1 MIQSSLYRALNK
13 GFDYQILACKD
24 FKESELAKEVI
35 SYFKPNTKA
44 ILFPEFRAKK
54 NDDLRSFFEEFLQ
67 LLGGL
72 REFYQALENKQE
84 AIIIAPISALLHPLP
99 KKELLE
105 SFKITLLEK
114 YNLKDLKDK
123 LFYYGYEILDLVE
136 VEGEAS
142 FRGDIVDIYAP
153 NSKAYRLSFFDTE
166 CESIKEFDPTTQ
178 MSLKEDLL
186 EIEIPPTLFSL
197 DEPSYKDLKTKVEQ
211 SPLNSFSK
219 DLTSFGL
226 WFLGEKANDLL
237 HAYKSV
243 ISPKALEEIQELAS
257 LNELDCERFKSLK
270 VLENA
275 QGYEDL
281 EIHAHALEG
290 FIALHSNH
298 KITLLAPN
306 KTILDN
312 VLGTIKKSNM
322 DNVLGTI
329 EKSNMEC
336 VIAPF
341 VLNFKTP
348 DGIFISLNSFERKK
362 KRQKSKLAL
371 NELNPG
377 EWVVHDDYGVG
388 VFSQLVQHSV
398 LGSKRDFLEI
408 AYLGEDKLLLP
419 VENLHLIA
427 RYVAQS
433 DSVPV
438 KDRLGKGSFLKLK
451 AKVRTKL
458 LEIAG
463 KIIEL
468 AAERN
473 LILGK
478 KMDTHLAEL
487 EVFKSHAG
495 FEYTS
500 DQEKAIAEISKD
512 LSSKRVM
519 DRLLSGDVGF
529 GKTEVAMHAI
539 FCAFLNGF
547 QSVLVVPTTLL
558 AHQHFETLR
567 ARFENFGVKVA
578 RLDRYASEKNK
589 LLKAVELGLIDVLVG
604 THAILG
610 AKFKNLGLV
619 VVDEE
624 HKFGVKQKEAL
635 KELSKSVHFLSM
647 SATPIPRTLNM
658 ALSQIKSISSL
669 KTPPTDRKPSRT
681 FLKEKN
687 DELLKEIIY
696 RELRRNGQ
704 IFYIHNHIASISKV
718 KTKLENLIPKLKIAI
733 LHSQINANKSEEIM
747 LEFAKGNYQV
757 LLCTSIVE
765 SGIHLPNANT
775 IIIDNAQ
782 NFGLADLHQLRGRV
796 GRGKKEGFCYFLI
809 EDQKSLNEQALKRL
823 LALEKNSYLGSGE
836 SIAYHDLEIRG
847 GGNLLGQDQ
856 SGHIKNIGYALYTRM
871 LEDAIYELSGGKK
884 RLEKSVEIQ
893 LGVSAFLNPELIASD
908 SLRLDLYRRL
918 SLCENVDEVGQIHE
932 EIEDRF
938 GKIDD
943 LSAQFL
949 QIITL
954 KILANQL
961 GILKLSNFNQNI
973 TLTYSDEK
981 KESLKAPSKDDNDI
995 LETLLKHLRA
1005 QISLKQR

>member
-24 FKESELAKEVI
+24 FKESKLAKEVI

-84 AIIIAPISALLHPLP
+84 TIIIAPINTLLHPLP

-197 DEPSYKDLKTKVEQ
+197 DESSYKDLKTKVEQ

-257 LNELDCERFKSLK
+257 LNELDYERFKSLK

-312 VLGTIKKSNM
+312 AISAL
-322 DNVLGTI
+322 
-329 EKSNMEC
+329 EKSNIEC

-362 KRQKSKLAL
+362 KHRKSKLAL

-433 DSVPV
+433 DSVPA

-451 AKVRTKL
+451 AKVKTKL

-478 KMDTHLAEL
+478 KMDVHLAEL

-512 LSSKRVM
+512 LSSRRVM

-547 QSVLVVPTTLL
+547 QSALVVPTTLL

-589 LLKAVELGLIDVLVG
+589 LLKAVELGLVDALIG

-658 ALSQIKSISSL
+658 ALSQIKGISSL

-836 SIAYHDLEIRG
+836 SVAYHDLEIRG

-918 SLCENVDEVGQIHE
+918 SLCENTDEVGQIHE

-961 GILKLSNFNQNI
+961 GIIKLSNFNQNI
-973 TLTYSDEK
+973 TITYSDEK

-1005 QISLKQR
+1005 QISLKRR

>member
-166 CESIKEFDPTTQ
+166 CESIKEFDPITQ

-197 DEPSYKDLKTKVEQ
+197 NEQSYKDLRTKVEQ

-257 LNELDCERFKSLK
+257 LNELDGECFKFLK
-270 VLENA
+270 VLESP

-281 EIHAHALEG
+281 EIHAHALES
-290 FIALHSNH
+290 FIALHSNR

-312 VLGTIKKSNM
+312 AISAL
-322 DNVLGTI
+322 
-329 EKSNMEC
+329 EKSHIEC

-371 NELNPG
+371 NELNAG

-433 DSVPV
+433 DSVPT
-438 KDRLGKGSFLKLK
+438 KDRLGKGNFLKLK
-451 AKVRTKL
+451 AKVKTKL

-487 EVFKSHAG
+487 EIFKSHAG

-547 QSVLVVPTTLL
+547 QSALVVPTTLL

-658 ALSQIKSISSL
+658 ALSQIKGISSL
-669 KTPPTDRKPSRT
+669 KIPPTDRKPSRT

-687 DELLKEIIY
+687 DELLKEIIH

-718 KTKLENLIPKLKIAI
+718 KTKLEDLIPKLKIAI
-733 LHSQINANKSEEIM
+733 LHSQINAHESEETM

-893 LGVSAFLNPELIASD
+893 LSVSAFLNPELIGSD
-908 SLRLDLYRRL
+908 NLRLDLYRRL
-918 SLCENVDEVGQIHE
+918 SLCENTDEVGQIHE

-961 GILKLSNFNQNI
+961 GIIKLSNFNQNI
-973 TLTYSDEK
+973 TITYSDEK

-995 LETLLKHLRA
+995 LETLLKHLRT
-1005 QISLKQR
+1005 QIPLKRH

>member
-24 FKESELAKEVI
+24 FKESKLAKEVI

-84 AIIIAPISALLHPLP
+84 TIIIAPISALLHPLP

-142 FRGDIVDIYAP
+142 FRGDIVDIYIP

-166 CESIKEFDPTTQ
+166 CESIKELDPTTQ

-257 LNELDCERFKSLK
+257 LNELDDERFKLLK

-312 VLGTIKKSNM
+312 AISALERSN
-322 DNVLGTI
+322 I
-329 EKSNMEC
+329 EC

-433 DSVPV
+433 DSVPA

-478 KMDTHLAEL
+478 KMDVHLAEL

-547 QSVLVVPTTLL
+547 QSALVVPTTLL

-567 ARFENFGVKVA
+567 ARFENFGVRVA

-589 LLKAVELGLIDVLVG
+589 LLKVVELGQVDVLVG

-658 ALSQIKSISSL
+658 ALSQIKGISSL

-961 GILKLSNFNQNI
+961 GIIKLSNFNQNI
-973 TLTYSDEK
+973 TITYSDEK

-1005 QISLKQR
+1005 QISLKRR

>member
-153 NSKAYRLSFFDTE
+153 NSKAYRLSFFDAE

-197 DEPSYKDLKTKVEQ
+197 NEPSYKDLKTKVEQ

-226 WFLGEKANDLL
+226 WFLGEKAHDLL
-237 HAYKSV
+237 QAYKSV
-243 ISPKALEEIQELAS
+243 ISPRALEEIQELAS
-257 LNELDCERFKSLK
+257 LNELDNERFKFLK
-270 VLENA
+270 VLENP

-290 FIALHSNH
+290 FIALHSNR

-312 VLGTIKKSNM
+312 AISAL
-322 DNVLGTI
+322 
-329 EKSNMEC
+329 EKSHIEC

-451 AKVRTKL
+451 AKVKTKL
-458 LEIAG
+458 LEIAS

-547 QSVLVVPTTLL
+547 QSALVVPTTLL

-567 ARFENFGVKVA
+567 VRFENFGVKVA

-589 LLKAVELGLIDVLVG
+589 LLKAVGLGLIDVLVG
-604 THAILG
+604 THAVLG

-658 ALSQIKSISSL
+658 ALSQIKGISSL

-718 KTKLENLIPKLKIAI
+718 KTKLEELIPKLKIAI
-733 LHSQINANKSEEIM
+733 LHSQINANESEEIM

-918 SLCENVDEVGQIHE
+918 SLCENTDEVGQIHE

-961 GILKLSNFNQNI
+961 GIIKLSNFNQNI
-973 TLTYSDEK
+973 TITYSDEK

-1005 QISLKQR
+1005 QISLKRH

>member
-24 FKESELAKEVI
+24 FKESKLAKEVI
-35 SYFKPNTKA
+35 SYFKPNIKA
-44 ILFPEFRAKK
+44 VLFPEFRAKK

-84 AIIIAPISALLHPLP
+84 TIIIAPISALLHPLP

-142 FRGDIVDIYAP
+142 FRGDIVDIYIP

-166 CESIKEFDPTTQ
+166 CESIKELDPTTQ

-197 DEPSYKDLKTKVEQ
+197 DESSYKDLKTKVEQ

-226 WFLGEKANDLL
+226 WFLGEKAQDLL
-237 HAYKSV
+237 SVYKSV
-243 ISPKALEEIQELAS
+243 ISPRALEEIQELAS
-257 LNELDCERFKSLK
+257 LNELDGERFKFLK
-270 VLENA
+270 VLETP

-312 VLGTIKKSNM
+312 AISTLERSN
-322 DNVLGTI
+322 I
-329 EKSNMEC
+329 EC

-371 NELNPG
+371 NELNAG

-433 DSVPV
+433 DSVPA

-547 QSVLVVPTTLL
+547 QSALVVPTTLL

-658 ALSQIKSISSL
+658 ALSQIKGISSL
-669 KTPPTDRKPSRT
+669 KIPPTDRKPSRT

-733 LHSQINANKSEEIM
+733 LHSQINANESEEIM

-918 SLCENVDEVGQIHE
+918 SLCEDVDEVGQIHE

-961 GILKLSNFNQNI
+961 GIIKLSNFNQNI
-973 TLTYSDEK
+973 TITYSDEK

-1005 QISLKQR
+1005 QISLKRR

>member
-35 SYFKPNTKA
+35 SYFKPSIKA

-153 NSKAYRLSFFDTE
+153 NSKAYRLSFFDME

-186 EIEIPPTLFSL
+186 EVEIPPTLFSL
-197 DEPSYKDLKTKVEQ
+197 NEQSYKDLKTKVEQ

-237 HAYKSV
+237 QAYKSV

-257 LNELDCERFKSLK
+257 LNELDGERFKFLK
-270 VLENA
+270 VLENP
-275 QGYEDL
+275 QDYEDL
-281 EIHAHALEG
+281 EIHAHALES
-290 FIALHSNH
+290 FIALHSNR

-312 VLGTIKKSNM
+312 AISTL
-322 DNVLGTI
+322 
-329 EKSNMEC
+329 EKSHIEC

-371 NELNPG
+371 NELNAG

-408 AYLGEDKLLLP
+408 AYFGEDKLLLP

-451 AKVRTKL
+451 AKVKTKL
-458 LEIAG
+458 LEIAS

-487 EVFKSHAG
+487 EVFKTHAG

-547 QSVLVVPTTLL
+547 QSALVVPTTLL

-658 ALSQIKSISSL
+658 ALSQIKGISSL
-669 KTPPTDRKPSRT
+669 KIPPTDRKPSRT

-687 DELLKEIIY
+687 DELLKEIIH

-718 KTKLENLIPKLKIAI
+718 KTKLEDLIPKLKIAI
-733 LHSQINANKSEEIM
+733 LHSQINAHESEETM

-893 LGVSAFLNPELIASD
+893 LSVSAFLNPELIASD

-918 SLCENVDEVGQIHE
+918 SLCENIDEVGQIHE

-961 GILKLSNFNQNI
+961 GIIKLSNFNQNI
-973 TLTYSDEK
+973 TITYSDEK

-1005 QISLKQR
+1005 QIPLKRH

>member
-1 MIQSSLYRALNK
+1 MIQSSLYKALNK

-24 FKESELAKEVI
+24 FKESKLAKEVI
-35 SYFKPNTKA
+35 SYFKPNIKA

-84 AIIIAPISALLHPLP
+84 VIIIAPISSLLHPLP

-114 YNLKDLKDK
+114 YNLKELKDK

-142 FRGDIVDIYAP
+142 FRGDIVDIYIP
-153 NSKAYRLSFFDTE
+153 NSKAYRLSFFDAE
-166 CESIKEFDPTTQ
+166 CESIKELDPTTQ

-243 ISPKALEEIQELAS
+243 ISPRALEEIQELAS
-257 LNELDCERFKSLK
+257 LNELDDERFKFLK
-270 VLENA
+270 VLENP

-290 FIALHSNH
+290 FITLHSNH

-312 VLGTIKKSNM
+312 AISAIDAG
-322 DNVLGTI
+322 
-329 EKSNMEC
+329 NMEC

-348 DGIFISLNSFERKK
+348 DRIFISLNSFERKK

-371 NELNPG
+371 NELNAG

-451 AKVRTKL
+451 AKVRAKL

-478 KMDTHLAEL
+478 KMDVHLAEL

-495 FEYTS
+495 FEYTN

-512 LSSKRVM
+512 LSSHRVM

-547 QSVLVVPTTLL
+547 QSALVVPTTLL
-558 AHQHFETLR
+558 AHQHFETLK
-567 ARFENFGVKVA
+567 ARFEKFGVKVA
-578 RLDRYASEKNK
+578 RLDRYIKTSEKSK
-589 LLKAVELGLIDVLVG
+589 LLKAVELGLVDALIG

-610 AKFKNLGLV
+610 AKFKNLGLM

-658 ALSQIKSISSL
+658 ALSQIKGISSL

-718 KTKLENLIPKLKIAI
+718 KTKLEELIPKLKIAI
-733 LHSQINANKSEEIM
+733 LHSQINAHESEEIM

-809 EDQKSLNEQALKRL
+809 EGQKNLNEQALKRL

-938 GKIDD
+938 GKMDD

-973 TLTYSDEK
+973 TLTYSNEH

-1005 QISLKQR
+1005 QISLKRR

>member
-35 SYFKPNTKA
+35 SYFKPNIKA

-84 AIIIAPISALLHPLP
+84 TIIIAPISALLHPLP

-166 CESIKEFDPTTQ
+166 CESIKELDPTTQ

-243 ISPKALEEIQELAS
+243 ISPKALEEIQELAG
-257 LNELDCERFKSLK
+257 LNELDCERFKFLK

-312 VLGTIKKSNM
+312 AISAFERSN
-322 DNVLGTI
+322 I
-329 EKSNMEC
+329 EC

-433 DSVPV
+433 DSVPA

-458 LEIAG
+458 LEIAS

-478 KMDTHLAEL
+478 KMDVHLAEL

-500 DQEKAIAEISKD
+500 DQEKAIAEISRD

-547 QSVLVVPTTLL
+547 QSALVVPTTLL
-558 AHQHFETLR
+558 AHQHFETLK

-589 LLKAVELGLIDVLVG
+589 LLKAVELGQVDALIG

-610 AKFKNLGLV
+610 TKFKNLGLV

-658 ALSQIKSISSL
+658 ALSQIKGISSL

-733 LHSQINANKSEEIM
+733 LHSQINANESEEIM

-961 GILKLSNFNQNI
+961 GIIKLSNFNQNI
-973 TLTYSDEK
+973 TLTYSDEH

-995 LETLLKHLRA
+995 LEILLKHLRA
-1005 QISLKQR
+1005 QISLKRR

>member
-24 FKESELAKEVI
+24 FKESKLAKEVI

-84 AIIIAPISALLHPLP
+84 TIIIAPISALLHPLP

-142 FRGDIVDIYAP
+142 FRGDIVDIYIP

-166 CESIKEFDPTTQ
+166 CESIKELDPTTQ

-237 HAYKSV
+237 CAYKSV
-243 ISPKALEEIQELAS
+243 ISPRALEEIQELAS
-257 LNELDCERFKSLK
+257 LNELDGERFTFLK
-270 VLENA
+270 VLENP

-312 VLGTIKKSNM
+312 VLGTI
-322 DNVLGTI
+322 
-329 EKSNMEC
+329 EKSSMEC

-458 LEIAG
+458 LEIAS

-478 KMDTHLAEL
+478 KMDVHLAEL

-512 LSSKRVM
+512 LSSHRVM

-547 QSVLVVPTTLL
+547 QSALVVPTTLL

-589 LLKAVELGLIDVLVG
+589 LLKAVGLGLIDVLVG

-658 ALSQIKSISSL
+658 ALSQIKGISSL

-918 SLCENVDEVGQIHE
+918 SLCENTDEVGQIHE

-961 GILKLSNFNQNI
+961 GIIKLSNFNQNI
-973 TLTYSDEK
+973 TLTYNDEH

-1005 QISLKQR
+1005 QISLKRR

>member
-24 FKESELAKEVI
+24 FKESKLTKEVI

-44 ILFPEFRAKK
+44 VLFPEFRAKK

-105 SFKITLLEK
+105 SFKITLSEK

-226 WFLGEKANDLL
+226 WFLGEKAQDLL
-237 HAYKSV
+237 SVYKSV

-257 LNELDCERFKSLK
+257 LNELDCERFKFLK

-312 VLGTIKKSNM
+312 TISVLDAG
-322 DNVLGTI
+322 
-329 EKSNMEC
+329 NMEC

-348 DGIFISLNSFERKK
+348 DRIFISLNSFERKK
-362 KRQKSKLAL
+362 KHKKSKLAL

-458 LEIAG
+458 LEIAS

-478 KMDTHLAEL
+478 KMDVHLAEL

-512 LSSKRVM
+512 LSSHRVM

-547 QSVLVVPTTLL
+547 QSALVVPTTLL
-558 AHQHFETLR
+558 AHQHFETLK

-589 LLKAVELGLIDVLVG
+589 LLKAVELGQIDALIG

-610 AKFKNLGLV
+610 AKFKNLGLM

-658 ALSQIKSISSL
+658 ALSQIKGISSL

-718 KTKLENLIPKLKIAI
+718 KTKLEDLIPKLKIAI
-733 LHSQINANKSEEIM
+733 LHSQINANESEEIM

-1005 QISLKQR
+1005 QISLKRR

>member
-1 MIQSSLYRALNK
+1 MIQSSLYEALNK

-72 REFYQALENKQE
+72 REFYQTLENKQE
-84 AIIIAPISALLHPLP
+84 TIIIAPISALLHPLP

-153 NSKAYRLSFFDTE
+153 NSKAYRLSFFDME

-197 DEPSYKDLKTKVEQ
+197 NEQSYKDLKTKVEQ

-257 LNELDCERFKSLK
+257 LNELDGERFKFLK
-270 VLENA
+270 VLENP

-281 EIHAHALEG
+281 EIHAHALES
-290 FIALHSNH
+290 FMALHSNR

-312 VLGTIKKSNM
+312 AISAL
-322 DNVLGTI
+322 
-329 EKSNMEC
+329 EKSHIEC

-348 DGIFISLNSFERKK
+348 DRIFISLNSFERKK

-371 NELNPG
+371 NELNAG

-408 AYLGEDKLLLP
+408 AYWGEDKLLLP

-433 DSVPV
+433 DSVPT

-451 AKVRTKL
+451 AKVKTKL

-487 EVFKSHAG
+487 EIFKSHAG

-547 QSVLVVPTTLL
+547 QSALVVPTTLL

-604 THAILG
+604 THAIFCT
-610 AKFKNLGLV
+610 KFKNLGLV

-658 ALSQIKSISSL
+658 ALSQIKGISSL
-669 KTPPTDRKPSRT
+669 KIPPTDRKPSRT

-687 DELLKEIIY
+687 DELLKEIIH

-704 IFYIHNHIASISKV
+704 IFYIHNHIASILKV
-718 KTKLENLIPKLKIAI
+718 KTKLEDLIPKLKIAI
-733 LHSQINANKSEEIM
+733 LHSQINANESEEIM

-893 LGVSAFLNPELIASD
+893 LSVSAFLNPELIASD

-918 SLCENVDEVGQIHE
+918 SLCENTDEVGQIHE

-954 KILANQL
+954 KTLANQL
-961 GILKLSNFNQNI
+961 GIIKLSNFNQNI
-973 TLTYSDEK
+973 TITYSDEK

-1005 QISLKQR
+1005 QISLKRH

>member
-44 ILFPEFRAKK
+44 VLFPEFRAKK

-166 CESIKEFDPTTQ
+166 CESIKELNPTTQ

-226 WFLGEKANDLL
+226 WFLGEKAQDLL
-237 HAYKSV
+237 SVYKSI
-243 ISPKALEEIQELAS
+243 ISPRALEEIQELAS
-257 LNELDCERFKSLK
+257 LNELDCDRFKFLK

-312 VLGTIKKSNM
+312 AISAL
-322 DNVLGTI
+322 
-329 EKSNMEC
+329 EKSNIEC

-433 DSVPV
+433 DSVPA

-458 LEIAG
+458 LEIAS

-478 KMDTHLAEL
+478 KMDVHLAEL

-500 DQEKAIAEISKD
+500 DQEKAIAEISRD
-512 LSSKRVM
+512 LSSHRVM

-547 QSVLVVPTTLL
+547 QSALVVPTTLL

-567 ARFENFGVKVA
+567 VRFENFGVKVA

-589 LLKAVELGLIDVLVG
+589 LLKAVELGQIDALIG

-658 ALSQIKSISSL
+658 ALSQIKGISSL

-733 LHSQINANKSEEIM
+733 LHSQINAHESEEIM

-823 LALEKNSYLGSGE
+823 LTLEKNSYLGSGE

-893 LGVSAFLNPELIASD
+893 LGVSAFLNHELIASD

-918 SLCENVDEVGQIHE
+918 SLCENTDEVGQIHE

-961 GILKLSNFNQNI
+961 GIIKLSNFNQNI
-973 TLTYSDEK
+973 TITYGDEK

-1005 QISLKQR
+1005 QISLKRR

>member
-44 ILFPEFRAKK
+44 VLFPEFRAKK

-84 AIIIAPISALLHPLP
+84 VIIIAPISALLHPLP

-237 HAYKSV
+237 HAYKSA
-243 ISPKALEEIQELAS
+243 ISPRALEEIQELAG
-257 LNELDCERFKSLK
+257 LNELDYERFKFLK

-290 FIALHSNH
+290 FIALHSNR

-312 VLGTIKKSNM
+312 VISAL
-322 DNVLGTI
+322 
-329 EKSNMEC
+329 EKSNIEC

-433 DSVPV
+433 DSVPT

-451 AKVRTKL
+451 AKVKTKL
-458 LEIAG
+458 LEIAS

-512 LSSKRVM
+512 LSSHRVM

-547 QSVLVVPTTLL
+547 QSALVVPTTLL

-589 LLKAVELGLIDVLVG
+589 LLKAVELGLVDVLVG

-658 ALSQIKSISSL
+658 ALSQIKGISSL

-687 DELLKEIIY
+687 DELLKEIIH

-893 LGVSAFLNPELIASD
+893 LGVSAFLNHELIASD

-918 SLCENVDEVGQIHE
+918 SLCENTDEVGQIHE

-961 GILKLSNFNQNI
+961 GIIKLSNFNQNI
-973 TLTYSDEK
+973 TITYSDEK

-1005 QISLKQR
+1005 QISLKRC

>member
-1 MIQSSLYRALNK
+1 MIQSSLYRALKK

-84 AIIIAPISALLHPLP
+84 VIIIAPISALLHPLP

-142 FRGDIVDIYAP
+142 FRGDIVDIYVP

-197 DEPSYKDLKTKVEQ
+197 NEQSYKDLKTKVEQ

-257 LNELDCERFKSLK
+257 LNELDGERFKFLK
-270 VLENA
+270 VLENP

-312 VLGTIKKSNM
+312 VLGT
-322 DNVLGTI
+322 L
-329 EKSNMEC
+329 EKSSIQC

-433 DSVPV
+433 DSVPA

-478 KMDTHLAEL
+478 KMDVHLAEL

-547 QSVLVVPTTLL
+547 QSALVVPTTLL

-589 LLKAVELGLIDVLVG
+589 LLKAVGLGLVDVLVG

-658 ALSQIKSISSL
+658 ALSQIKGISSL

-733 LHSQINANKSEEIM
+733 LHSQINAYESEEIM

-836 SIAYHDLEIRG
+836 SVAYHDLEIRG

-893 LGVSAFLNPELIASD
+893 LSVSAFLNPELIASD

-918 SLCENVDEVGQIHE
+918 SLCENTDEVGQIHE

-961 GILKLSNFNQNI
+961 GIIKLSNFNQNI
-973 TLTYSDEK
+973 TITYSDEK

-1005 QISLKQR
+1005 QISLKRR

>member
-35 SYFKPNTKA
+35 SYFKPNIKA

-84 AIIIAPISALLHPLP
+84 VIIIAPISALLHPLP

-153 NSKAYRLSFFDTE
+153 NSKAYRLSFFDAE

-226 WFLGEKANDLL
+226 WFLGEKAQDLL
-237 HAYKSV
+237 SVYKSV
-243 ISPKALEEIQELAS
+243 ISPRALEEIQELAS
-257 LNELDCERFKSLK
+257 LNELDCERFKLLK

-281 EIHAHALEG
+281 EIHAHALKG

-312 VLGTIKKSNM
+312 AISAL
-322 DNVLGTI
+322 
-329 EKSNMEC
+329 EKSSIQC

-371 NELNPG
+371 NELNAG

-458 LEIAG
+458 LEIAS

-478 KMDTHLAEL
+478 KMDVHLAEL

-512 LSSKRVM
+512 LSSHRVM

-539 FCAFLNGF
+539 FCTFLNGF
-547 QSVLVVPTTLL
+547 QSALVVPTTLL

-567 ARFENFGVKVA
+567 TRFENFGVKVA

-589 LLKAVELGLIDVLVG
+589 LLKAVELGQVDALIG
-604 THAILG
+604 THTILG

-658 ALSQIKSISSL
+658 ALSQIKGISSL

-687 DELLKEIIY
+687 DELLKEIIH

-733 LHSQINANKSEEIM
+733 LHSQINANESEEIM

-809 EDQKSLNEQALKRL
+809 EDQKNLNEQALKRL

-918 SLCENVDEVGQIHE
+918 SLCEDVDEVGQIHE

-961 GILKLSNFNQNI
+961 GIIKLSNFNQNI
-973 TLTYSDEK
+973 TLTYSDEH

-1005 QISLKQR
+1005 QISLKRR

>member
-84 AIIIAPISALLHPLP
+84 TIIIAPISALLHPLP

-166 CESIKEFDPTTQ
+166 CESIKELDPTTQ

-243 ISPKALEEIQELAS
+243 ISPRALEEIQELAG
-257 LNELDCERFKSLK
+257 LNELDGERFKFLK

-290 FIALHSNH
+290 FIALHSNR

-312 VLGTIKKSNM
+312 AISAL
-322 DNVLGTI
+322 
-329 EKSNMEC
+329 EKSSIQC

-371 NELNPG
+371 NELNAG

-433 DSVPV
+433 DSVPA

-458 LEIAG
+458 LEIAS

-478 KMDTHLAEL
+478 KMDVHLAEL

-547 QSVLVVPTTLL
+547 QSALVVPTTLL

-578 RLDRYASEKNK
+578 RLDRYASGKNK
-589 LLKAVELGLIDVLVG
+589 LLKAVELGLVDVLVG

-658 ALSQIKSISSL
+658 ALSQIKGISSL

-687 DELLKEIIY
+687 DELLKEIIH

-733 LHSQINANKSEEIM
+733 LHSQINANESEEIM

-836 SIAYHDLEIRG
+836 SVAYHDLEIRG

-918 SLCENVDEVGQIHE
+918 SLCENTDEVGQIHE

-961 GILKLSNFNQNI
+961 DIIKLSNFNQNI
-973 TLTYSDEK
+973 TLTYSDEH

-995 LETLLKHLRA
+995 LETLLKHLRT
-1005 QISLKQR
+1005 QISLKRR

>member
-24 FKESELAKEVI
+24 FKESKLAKEVI
-35 SYFKPNTKA
+35 SYFKPNIKA

-84 AIIIAPISALLHPLP
+84 TIIIAPISALLHPLP

-166 CESIKEFDPTTQ
+166 CESIKELDPTTQ

-226 WFLGEKANDLL
+226 WFLEEKAQDLL
-237 HAYKSV
+237 SVYKSV

-257 LNELDCERFKSLK
+257 LNELDCERFKFLK
-270 VLENA
+270 VLETP

-290 FIALHSNH
+290 FIALHSNR

-306 KTILDN
+306 KTI
-312 VLGTIKKSNM
+312 S

-329 EKSNMEC
+329 EKSSMEC

-362 KRQKSKLAL
+362 KHKKSKLAL

-433 DSVPV
+433 DSVPA

-458 LEIAG
+458 LEIAS

-478 KMDTHLAEL
+478 KMDVHLAEL

-547 QSVLVVPTTLL
+547 QSALVVPTTLL

-567 ARFENFGVKVA
+567 VRFESFGVKVA

-589 LLKAVELGLIDVLVG
+589 LLKAVELGLVDVLVG

-658 ALSQIKSISSL
+658 ALSQIKGISSL

-718 KTKLENLIPKLKIAI
+718 KTKLEELIPKLKIAI
-733 LHSQINANKSEEIM
+733 LHSQINASESEEIM

-809 EDQKSLNEQALKRL
+809 EDQKNLNEQALKRL

-973 TLTYSDEK
+973 TITYNDEK

-1005 QISLKQR
+1005 QISLKRR

>member
-84 AIIIAPISALLHPLP
+84 VIIIAPISALLHPLP

-197 DEPSYKDLKTKVEQ
+197 DESSYKDLKTKVEQ

-226 WFLGEKANDLL
+226 WFLGEKAQDLL
-237 HAYKSV
+237 SVYKSV
-243 ISPKALEEIQELAS
+243 ISPRALEEIQELAS
-257 LNELDCERFKSLK
+257 LNELDYERFKFLK

-312 VLGTIKKSNM
+312 VLGTI
-322 DNVLGTI
+322 
-329 EKSNMEC
+329 EKSSMEC

-348 DGIFISLNSFERKK
+348 DRIFISLNSFERKK

-371 NELNPG
+371 NELNAG

-388 VFSQLVQHSV
+388 VFSQLIQHSV

-433 DSVPV
+433 DSVPA

-458 LEIAG
+458 LEIAS

-478 KMDTHLAEL
+478 KMDVHLAEL

-500 DQEKAIAEISKD
+500 DQEKAIAEISRD

-547 QSVLVVPTTLL
+547 QSALVVPTTLL

-589 LLKAVELGLIDVLVG
+589 LLKAVELGQVDVLVG

-658 ALSQIKSISSL
+658 ALSQIKGISSL

-733 LHSQINANKSEEIM
+733 LHSQINANESEEIM

-918 SLCENVDEVGQIHE
+918 SLCENTDEVGQIHE

-995 LETLLKHLRA
+995 LETLLKHLRT
-1005 QISLKQR
+1005 QIFLKRR

>member
-1 MIQSSLYRALNK
+1 MIQSSLYGALNK

-35 SYFKPNTKA
+35 GYFKPNTKA

-105 SFKITLLEK
+105 SFKIILLEK

-142 FRGDIVDIYAP
+142 FRGDIVDIYVP

-186 EIEIPPTLFSL
+186 EVEIPPTLFSL
-197 DEPSYKDLKTKVEQ
+197 NKQSYKDLKTKVEQ

-243 ISPKALEEIQELAS
+243 ISPKALEEIQELTS
-257 LNELDCERFKSLK
+257 LNELDGERFKFLK
-270 VLENA
+270 VLENP

-281 EIHAHALEG
+281 EIHAHALES
-290 FIALHSNH
+290 FMTLHSNR

-312 VLGTIKKSNM
+312 AISAL
-322 DNVLGTI
+322 
-329 EKSNMEC
+329 EKSHIEC

-371 NELNPG
+371 NELNAG

-408 AYLGEDKLLLP
+408 AYWGEDKLLLP

-427 RYVAQS
+427 RYMAQS
-433 DSVPV
+433 DSVPT

-451 AKVRTKL
+451 AKVKTKL

-547 QSVLVVPTTLL
+547 QSALVVPTTLL

-589 LLKAVELGLIDVLVG
+589 LLKAVELGLVDVLVG

-658 ALSQIKSISSL
+658 ALSQIKGISSL
-669 KTPPTDRKPSRT
+669 KIPPTDRKPSRT

-687 DELLKEIIY
+687 DELLKEIIH

-718 KTKLENLIPKLKIAI
+718 KTKLEDLIPKLKIAI
-733 LHSQINANKSEEIM
+733 LHSQINAHESEETM

-856 SGHIKNIGYALYTRM
+856 SGHIKNIGYVLYTRM

-893 LGVSAFLNPELIASD
+893 LSVSAFLNPELIASD

-918 SLCENVDEVGQIHE
+918 SLCENTDEVGQIHE

-943 LSAQFL
+943 LSTQFL

-961 GILKLSNFNQNI
+961 GIIKLSNFNQNI
-973 TLTYSDEK
+973 TITYSGEK

-995 LETLLKHLRA
+995 LETLLKHLHA
-1005 QISLKQR
+1005 QISLKRH

>member
-84 AIIIAPISALLHPLP
+84 TIIIAPISALLHPLP

-166 CESIKEFDPTTQ
+166 CESIKELDPTTQ

-243 ISPKALEEIQELAS
+243 ISPKALGEIQELAS
-257 LNELDCERFKSLK
+257 LNELDGERFKSLK
-270 VLENA
+270 ILENA

-290 FIALHSNH
+290 FIALHSNR

-312 VLGTIKKSNM
+312 AISAL
-322 DNVLGTI
+322 
-329 EKSNMEC
+329 EKSSMEC

-371 NELNPG
+371 NELNAG

-388 VFSQLVQHSV
+388 VFSQLIQHSV

-433 DSVPV
+433 DSVPA

-451 AKVRTKL
+451 AKVRAKL

-500 DQEKAIAEISKD
+500 DQEKAIAEISRD
-512 LSSKRVM
+512 LSSHRVM

-547 QSVLVVPTTLL
+547 QSALVVPTTLL

-567 ARFENFGVKVA
+567 ARFENFGVRVA
-578 RLDRYASEKNK
+578 RLDRYASGKNK
-589 LLKAVELGLIDVLVG
+589 LLKAVELGQVDVLVG

-658 ALSQIKSISSL
+658 ALSQIKGISSL

-687 DELLKEIIY
+687 DELLKEIIH

-836 SIAYHDLEIRG
+836 SVAYHDLEIRG

-973 TLTYSDEK
+973 TITYNDEH

-995 LETLLKHLRA
+995 LETLLKHLRT
-1005 QISLKQR
+1005 QISLKRR

>member
-1 MIQSSLYRALNK
+1 MIQSSLYKALNK

-24 FKESELAKEVI
+24 FKESKLAKEVI
-35 SYFKPNTKA
+35 SYFKPNIKA

-84 AIIIAPISALLHPLP
+84 VIIIAPISALLHPLP

-142 FRGDIVDIYAP
+142 FRGDIVDIYIP
-153 NSKAYRLSFFDTE
+153 NSKAYRLSFFDAE
-166 CESIKEFDPTTQ
+166 CESIKELDPTTQ

-237 HAYKSV
+237 HTYKSI

-257 LNELDCERFKSLK
+257 LNELDCERFKFLK

-298 KITLLAPN
+298 KITLLASN

-312 VLGTIKKSNM
+312 AISALDAG
-322 DNVLGTI
+322 
-329 EKSNMEC
+329 NMEC

-348 DGIFISLNSFERKK
+348 DRIFISLNSFERKK

-371 NELNPG
+371 NELNAG

-478 KMDTHLAEL
+478 KMDVHLAEL
-487 EVFKSHAG
+487 EIFKSHAG

-500 DQEKAIAEISKD
+500 DQEKAIAEISRD
-512 LSSKRVM
+512 LSSHRVM

-547 QSVLVVPTTLL
+547 QSALVVPTTLL

-578 RLDRYASEKNK
+578 RLDRYIKTSEKNK
-589 LLKAVELGLIDVLVG
+589 LLKAVELGQVDALIG

-658 ALSQIKSISSL
+658 ALSQIKGISSL

-718 KTKLENLIPKLKIAI
+718 KTKLEDLIPKLKIAI
-733 LHSQINANKSEEIM
+733 LHSQINANESEEIM

-775 IIIDNAQ
+775 IIIDNVQ

-809 EDQKSLNEQALKRL
+809 EDQKNLNEQALKRL

-938 GKIDD
+938 GKMDD

-961 GILKLSNFNQNI
+961 GIIKLSNFNQNI
-973 TLTYSDEK
+973 TLTYNDEK

-1005 QISLKQR
+1005 QISLKRR

>member
-1 MIQSSLYRALNK
+1 MIQSSLYKALNK

-24 FKESELAKEVI
+24 FKESQLAKEVI
-35 SYFKPNTKA
+35 SYFKPNSKA
-44 ILFPEFRAKK
+44 VLFPEFRAKK

-72 REFYQALENKQE
+72 REFYQALEKKQE
-84 AIIIAPISALLHPLP
+84 AIIIAPISTLLHPLP

-123 LFYYGYEILDLVE
+123 LFYYGYEILELVE
-136 VEGEAS
+136 MEGEAS

-197 DEPSYKDLKTKVEQ
+197 DEQSYKDLKTKVEQ

-219 DLTSFGL
+219 DLISFGL

-237 HAYKSV
+237 HAYKSI

-257 LNELDCERFKSLK
+257 LNELDYERFKFLK
-270 VLENA
+270 VLENP
-275 QGYEDL
+275 QDYEDL
-281 EIHAHALEG
+281 EIHVHALES
-290 FIALHSNH
+290 FITLHSNR

-312 VLGTIKKSNM
+312 AISVL
-322 DNVLGTI
+322 
-329 EKSNMEC
+329 EKSSIEC

-371 NELNPG
+371 NELNTG

-408 AYLGEDKLLLP
+408 AYSGEDKLLLP

-451 AKVRTKL
+451 AKVRNKL
-458 LEIAG
+458 LEIAS

-487 EVFKSHAG
+487 EIFKTHAG

-512 LSSKRVM
+512 LSSHRVM

-547 QSVLVVPTTLL
+547 QSALVVPTTLL

-589 LLKAVELGLIDVLVG
+589 LLKAVELGLVDVLVG

-610 AKFKNLGLV
+610 TKFKNLGLV

-658 ALSQIKSISSL
+658 ALSQIKGISSL

-718 KTKLENLIPKLKIAI
+718 KTKLEDLIPKLKIAI
-733 LHSQINANKSEEIM
+733 LHSQISANESEEIM
-747 LEFAKGNYQV
+747 LEFAKGSYQV

-918 SLCENVDEVGQIHE
+918 SLCENTDEVGQIHE

-943 LSAQFL
+943 LSVQFL

-961 GILKLSNFNQNI
+961 GIIKLSNFNQNI
-973 TLTYSDEK
+973 TITYSDEK
-981 KESLKAPSKDDNDI
+981 KENLKAPSKDDNDI

-1005 QISLKQR
+1005 QISLKRR

>member
-1 MIQSSLYRALNK
+1 MIQSSLYGALNK

-197 DEPSYKDLKTKVEQ
+197 NEQSYKDLKTKVEQ

-226 WFLGEKANDLL
+226 WFLEEKANDLL

-243 ISPKALEEIQELAS
+243 ISPKALEEIQELTS
-257 LNELDCERFKSLK
+257 LNELDNERFKFLK
-270 VLENA
+270 VLENP

-281 EIHAHALEG
+281 EIHAHALES
-290 FIALHSNH
+290 FIALHSNR

-312 VLGTIKKSNM
+312 AISVL
-322 DNVLGTI
+322 
-329 EKSNMEC
+329 EKSHIEC

-371 NELNPG
+371 NELNAG

-433 DSVPV
+433 DSVPT

-451 AKVRTKL
+451 AKVKTKL
-458 LEIAG
+458 LEIAS

-487 EVFKSHAG
+487 EIFKLHAG

-500 DQEKAIAEISKD
+500 DQKKAIAEISKD

-547 QSVLVVPTTLL
+547 QSALVVPTTLL

-589 LLKAVELGLIDVLVG
+589 LLKAVELGLVDVLVG

-658 ALSQIKSISSL
+658 ALSQIKGISSL
-669 KTPPTDRKPSRT
+669 KIPPTDRKPSRT

-687 DELLKEIIY
+687 DELLKEIIH

-718 KTKLENLIPKLKIAI
+718 KTKLEELIPKLKIAI
-733 LHSQINANKSEEIM
+733 LHSQINAHESEEIM

-893 LGVSAFLNPELIASD
+893 LSVSAFLNPELIASD

-918 SLCENVDEVGQIHE
+918 SLCENTDEVGQIHE

-961 GILKLSNFNQNI
+961 GIIKLSNFNQNI
-973 TLTYSDEK
+973 TITYSDER

-995 LETLLKHLRA
+995 LETLLKHLRT
-1005 QISLKQR
+1005 QISLKRH

>member
-35 SYFKPNTKA
+35 NYFKPNTKA

-84 AIIIAPISALLHPLP
+84 TIIIAPISALLHPLP

-142 FRGDIVDIYAP
+142 FRGDIVDIYVP

-166 CESIKEFDPTTQ
+166 CESIKELDPTTQ

-243 ISPKALEEIQELAS
+243 ISPRALEEIQELAS
-257 LNELDCERFKSLK
+257 LNELDCERFKFLK

-312 VLGTIKKSNM
+312 AISTL
-322 DNVLGTI
+322 
-329 EKSNMEC
+329 EKSHIEC

-433 DSVPV
+433 DSVPA

-478 KMDTHLAEL
+478 KMDVHLAEL

-500 DQEKAIAEISKD
+500 DQEKAIAEISRD

-547 QSVLVVPTTLL
+547 QSALVVPTTLL

-578 RLDRYASEKNK
+578 RLDRYTSEKNK
-589 LLKAVELGLIDVLVG
+589 LLKAVELGLVDVLVG

-658 ALSQIKSISSL
+658 ALSQIKGISSL

-704 IFYIHNHIASISKV
+704 IFYIHNHIASILKV

-809 EDQKSLNEQALKRL
+809 EDQKILNEQALKRL

-893 LGVSAFLNPELIASD
+893 LSVSAFLNPELIASD

-918 SLCENVDEVGQIHE
+918 SLCENIDEVGQIHE

-961 GILKLSNFNQNI
+961 GIIKLSNFNQNI
-973 TLTYSDEK
+973 TITYGDEK

-995 LETLLKHLRA
+995 LETLLKHLCA
-1005 QISLKQR
+1005 QIFLKRR

>member
-13 GFDYQILACKD
+13 GFDYQMLACKD
-24 FKESELAKEVI
+24 FKESKLAKEVI
-35 SYFKPNTKA
+35 NYFKPNVKA

-84 AIIIAPISALLHPLP
+84 VIIIAPISALLHPLP

-105 SFKITLLEK
+105 SFKITLLGK

-153 NSKAYRLSFFDTE
+153 NSKAYRLSFFDME

-197 DEPSYKDLKTKVEQ
+197 NEQSYKDLKTKVEQ

-257 LNELDCERFKSLK
+257 LNELDGERFKFLK
-270 VLENA
+270 VLENP

-290 FIALHSNH
+290 FIALHSNR

-312 VLGTIKKSNM
+312 VLGTI
-322 DNVLGTI
+322 
-329 EKSNMEC
+329 EKSSIEC

-451 AKVRTKL
+451 AKVRNKL
-458 LEIAG
+458 LEIAS

-512 LSSKRVM
+512 LSSHRVM

-547 QSVLVVPTTLL
+547 QSALVVPTTLL

-567 ARFENFGVKVA
+567 VRFENFGVKVA
-578 RLDRYASEKNK
+578 RLDRYASGKNK
-589 LLKAVELGLIDVLVG
+589 LLKVVELGLIDVLVG

-658 ALSQIKSISSL
+658 ALSQIKGISSL

-718 KTKLENLIPKLKIAI
+718 KTKLEDLIPKLKIAI
-733 LHSQINANKSEEIM
+733 LHSQINANESEEIM
-747 LEFAKGNYQV
+747 LEFAKGSYQV

-884 RLEKSVEIQ
+884 RFEKSVEIQ

-918 SLCENVDEVGQIHE
+918 SLCENTDEVGQIHE

-961 GILKLSNFNQNI
+961 GIIKLSNFNQNI
-973 TLTYSDEK
+973 TLTYGDEK

-1005 QISLKQR
+1005 QISLKRR

>member
-24 FKESELAKEVI
+24 FKESKLAKEVI
-35 SYFKPNTKA
+35 SYFKPSIKA

-197 DEPSYKDLKTKVEQ
+197 NEQSYKDLKTKVEQ

-237 HAYKSV
+237 QAYKSV

-257 LNELDCERFKSLK
+257 LNELDGERFKFLK
-270 VLENA
+270 VLESP

-281 EIHAHALEG
+281 EIHAHALES
-290 FIALHSNH
+290 FIALHSNR

-312 VLGTIKKSNM
+312 AISAL
-322 DNVLGTI
+322 
-329 EKSNMEC
+329 EKSHIEC

-362 KRQKSKLAL
+362 KRQRSKLAL
-371 NELNPG
+371 NELNAG

-433 DSVPV
+433 DSVPI
-438 KDRLGKGSFLKLK
+438 KDRLGKGNFLKLK
-451 AKVRTKL
+451 AKVKTKL
-458 LEIAG
+458 LEIAS

-487 EVFKSHAG
+487 EIFKSHAG

-547 QSVLVVPTTLL
+547 QSTLVVPTTLL

-658 ALSQIKSISSL
+658 ALSQIKGISSL
-669 KTPPTDRKPSRT
+669 KIPPTDRKPSRT

-687 DELLKEIIY
+687 DELLKEIIH

-718 KTKLENLIPKLKIAI
+718 KTKLEDLIPKLKIAI
-733 LHSQINANKSEEIM
+733 LHSQINAHESEEIM

-856 SGHIKNIGYALYTRM
+856 SGHIKNIGYVLYTRM

-893 LGVSAFLNPELIASD
+893 LSVSAFLNPELIGSD
-908 SLRLDLYRRL
+908 NLRLDLYRRL
-918 SLCENVDEVGQIHE
+918 SLCENTDEVGQIHE

-961 GILKLSNFNQNI
+961 GIIKLSNFNQNI
-973 TLTYSDEK
+973 TITYSDEK

-1005 QISLKQR
+1005 QISLKRH

>member
-24 FKESELAKEVI
+24 FKESKLAKEVI
-35 SYFKPNTKA
+35 SYFKPNIKA
-44 ILFPEFRAKK
+44 VLFPEFRAKK

-84 AIIIAPISALLHPLP
+84 VIIIAPISALLHPLP

-166 CESIKEFDPTTQ
+166 CESIKELDPTTQ

-226 WFLGEKANDLL
+226 WFLGEKAQDLL
-237 HAYKSV
+237 SVYKSV
-243 ISPKALEEIQELAS
+243 ISPRALEEIQELAN
-257 LNELDCERFKSLK
+257 LNELDCERFKFLK

-290 FIALHSNH
+290 FIALHSHH

-312 VLGTIKKSNM
+312 AISTL
-322 DNVLGTI
+322 
-329 EKSNMEC
+329 EKSSMEC

-348 DGIFISLNSFERKK
+348 DRIFISLNSFERKK
-362 KRQKSKLAL
+362 KHKKSKLAL

-388 VFSQLVQHSV
+388 VFSQLIQHSV

-433 DSVPV
+433 DSVPA

-458 LEIAG
+458 LEIAS

-512 LSSKRVM
+512 LSSHRVM

-547 QSVLVVPTTLL
+547 QSALVVPTTLL

-589 LLKAVELGLIDVLVG
+589 LLKAVELGLVDALIG

-658 ALSQIKSISSL
+658 ALSQIKGISSL

-718 KTKLENLIPKLKIAI
+718 KTKLEELIPKLKIAI
-733 LHSQINANKSEEIM
+733 LHSQINANESEEIM

-856 SGHIKNIGYALYTRM
+856 SGHIKNIGYVLYTRM

-918 SLCENVDEVGQIHE
+918 SLCEDVDEVGQIHE

-973 TLTYSDEK
+973 TLTYSDEH

-1005 QISLKQR
+1005 QISLKRR

>member
-35 SYFKPNTKA
+35 SYFKPHTKA

-84 AIIIAPISALLHPLP
+84 TIIIAPISALLHPLP

-257 LNELDCERFKSLK
+257 LNELDCERFKFLK
-270 VLENA
+270 VLETP

-290 FIALHSNH
+290 FIALHSNR

-312 VLGTIKKSNM
+312 AISTLERSN
-322 DNVLGTI
+322 I
-329 EKSNMEC
+329 EC

-433 DSVPV
+433 DSVPA

-458 LEIAG
+458 LEIAS

-478 KMDTHLAEL
+478 KMDVHLAEL

-539 FCAFLNGF
+539 FCTFLNGF
-547 QSVLVVPTTLL
+547 QSALVVPTTLL

-589 LLKAVELGLIDVLVG
+589 LLKAVELGLVDVLVG

-658 ALSQIKSISSL
+658 ALSQIKGISSL

-718 KTKLENLIPKLKIAI
+718 KTKLEDLIPKLKIAI
-733 LHSQINANKSEEIM
+733 LHSQINANESEEIM

-775 IIIDNAQ
+775 IIIGNAQ

-961 GILKLSNFNQNI
+961 GIIKLSNFNQNI
-973 TLTYSDEK
+973 TITYSDEK

-1005 QISLKQR
+1005 QISLKRR

>member
-35 SYFKPNTKA
+35 SYFKPNIKA

-197 DEPSYKDLKTKVEQ
+197 NEQSYKDLKTKVEQ

-237 HAYKSV
+237 QAYKSV

-257 LNELDCERFKSLK
+257 LNELDGERFKFLK
-270 VLENA
+270 VLENP

-281 EIHAHALEG
+281 EIHAHALES
-290 FIALHSNH
+290 FIALHSNR

-306 KTILDN
+306 KMILDN
-312 VLGTIKKSNM
+312 AISAL
-322 DNVLGTI
+322 
-329 EKSNMEC
+329 EKSHIEC

-371 NELNPG
+371 NELNAG

-433 DSVPV
+433 DSVPI

-451 AKVRTKL
+451 AKIKTKL
-458 LEIAG
+458 LEIAS

-487 EVFKSHAG
+487 EIFKSHAG

-547 QSVLVVPTTLL
+547 QSALAVPTTLL

-658 ALSQIKSISSL
+658 ALSQIKGISSL

-687 DELLKEIIY
+687 DELLKEIIH

-718 KTKLENLIPKLKIAI
+718 KTKLEDLIPKLKIAI
-733 LHSQINANKSEEIM
+733 LHSQINASESEEIM

-823 LALEKNSYLGSGE
+823 IALEKNSYLGSGE

-893 LGVSAFLNPELIASD
+893 LSVSAFLNPELIASD
-908 SLRLDLYRRL
+908 NLRLDLYRRL
-918 SLCENVDEVGQIHE
+918 SLCENTDEVGQIHE

-961 GILKLSNFNQNI
+961 GIIKLSNFNQNI
-973 TLTYSDEK
+973 TMTYSDEK

-1005 QISLKQR
+1005 QISLKRH

>member
-24 FKESELAKEVI
+24 FKESKLAKEVI
-35 SYFKPNTKA
+35 SYFKPNIKA
-44 ILFPEFRAKK
+44 VLFPEFRVKK

-84 AIIIAPISALLHPLP
+84 TIIIAPISALLHPLP

-237 HAYKSV
+237 HSYKSV
-243 ISPKALEEIQELAS
+243 ISPRALEEIQELAS
-257 LNELDCERFKSLK
+257 LNELDDERFKFLK

-312 VLGTIKKSNM
+312 AISA
-322 DNVLGTI
+322 I
-329 EKSNMEC
+329 EKSSMEC

-371 NELNPG
+371 NELNAG

-451 AKVRTKL
+451 AKVKTKL
-458 LEIAG
+458 LEIAS

-478 KMDTHLAEL
+478 KMDVHLAEL

-512 LSSKRVM
+512 LSSHRVM

-547 QSVLVVPTTLL
+547 QSALVVPTTLL

-578 RLDRYASEKNK
+578 RLDRYVSEKNK
-589 LLKAVELGLIDVLVG
+589 LLKAVELGQVDALIG

-658 ALSQIKSISSL
+658 ALSQIKGISSL

-687 DELLKEIIY
+687 DELLKEIIH

-733 LHSQINANKSEEIM
+733 LHSQINANESEEIM

-884 RLEKSVEIQ
+884 RLEKSIEIQ

-938 GKIDD
+938 GKMDD

-961 GILKLSNFNQNI
+961 GIIKLSNFNQNI
-973 TLTYSDEK
+973 TLTYNDEH

-1005 QISLKQR
+1005 QISLKRR

>member
-84 AIIIAPISALLHPLP
+84 TIIIAPISALLHPLP

-105 SFKITLLEK
+105 SFKITLLGK
-114 YNLKDLKDK
+114 YNLKDLKNK

-153 NSKAYRLSFFDTE
+153 NSKAYRLSFFDAE

-197 DEPSYKDLKTKVEQ
+197 DEPSYKDLKTKVDQ

-237 HAYKSV
+237 HTYKSI
-243 ISPKALEEIQELAS
+243 ISPRALEEIQELAS
-257 LNELDCERFKSLK
+257 LNELDYERFKFLK

-281 EIHAHALEG
+281 EIHAHALES
-290 FIALHSNH
+290 FIALHSNR

-312 VLGTIKKSNM
+312 AISTL
-322 DNVLGTI
+322 
-329 EKSNMEC
+329 EKSHIEC

-371 NELNPG
+371 NELNAG

-433 DSVPV
+433 DSVPA

-478 KMDTHLAEL
+478 KMDVHLAEL

-500 DQEKAIAEISKD
+500 DQEKAIAEISRD

-547 QSVLVVPTTLL
+547 QSALVVPTTLL

-589 LLKAVELGLIDVLVG
+589 LLKAVGLGLIDVLVG

-658 ALSQIKSISSL
+658 ALSQIKGISSL

-718 KTKLENLIPKLKIAI
+718 KTKLEDLIPKLKIAI
-733 LHSQINANKSEEIM
+733 LHSQINANESEEIM

-775 IIIDNAQ
+775 IIIDNVQ

-836 SIAYHDLEIRG
+836 SVAYHDLEIRG

-893 LGVSAFLNPELIASD
+893 LSVSAFLNPELIAGD

-918 SLCENVDEVGQIHE
+918 SLCENTDEVGQIHE

-961 GILKLSNFNQNI
+961 GIIKLSNFNQNI
-973 TLTYSDEK
+973 TITYSDEK

-1005 QISLKQR
+1005 QISLKRH

>member
-24 FKESELAKEVI
+24 FKESKLAKEVI
-35 SYFKPNTKA
+35 SYFKPNIKA

-84 AIIIAPISALLHPLP
+84 TIIIAPISALLHPLP

-142 FRGDIVDIYAP
+142 FRGDIVDIYVP

-197 DEPSYKDLKTKVEQ
+197 DESSYKDLKTKVEQ

-243 ISPKALEEIQELAS
+243 ISPRALEEIQELAS
-257 LNELDCERFKSLK
+257 LNELDGERFKSLK

-312 VLGTIKKSNM
+312 AISAL
-322 DNVLGTI
+322 
-329 EKSNMEC
+329 EKSHIEC

-388 VFSQLVQHSV
+388 VFSQLIQHSV

-433 DSVPV
+433 DSVPA

-458 LEIAG
+458 LEIAS

-539 FCAFLNGF
+539 FCTFLNGF
-547 QSVLVVPTTLL
+547 QSALVVPTTLL

-589 LLKAVELGLIDVLVG
+589 LLKAVGLGLIDVLVG

-658 ALSQIKSISSL
+658 ALSQIKGISSL

-718 KTKLENLIPKLKIAI
+718 KTKLEDLIPKLKIAI

-775 IIIDNAQ
+775 IIIDNVQ

-1005 QISLKQR
+1005 QISLKRR

>member
-84 AIIIAPISALLHPLP
+84 AIIIAPISTLLHPLP

-153 NSKAYRLSFFDTE
+153 NSKAYRLSFFDME

-197 DEPSYKDLKTKVEQ
+197 NEQSYKDLKTKVEQ

-243 ISPKALEEIQELAS
+243 ISPRALEEIQELTS
-257 LNELDCERFKSLK
+257 LNELDYERFKFLK
-270 VLENA
+270 ILKNP

-281 EIHAHALEG
+281 EIHAHALES
-290 FIALHSNH
+290 FIALHSNR

-312 VLGTIKKSNM
+312 AISAL
-322 DNVLGTI
+322 
-329 EKSNMEC
+329 EKSHIEC

-371 NELNPG
+371 NELNAG

-408 AYLGEDKLLLP
+408 AYFGEDKLLLP

-433 DSVPV
+433 DSVPT

-451 AKVRTKL
+451 AKVKTKL
-458 LEIAG
+458 LEIAS

-547 QSVLVVPTTLL
+547 QSALVVPTTLL

-578 RLDRYASEKNK
+578 RLDRYVSEKNK
-589 LLKAVELGLIDVLVG
+589 LLKAVELGLVDVLVG

-658 ALSQIKSISSL
+658 ALSQIKGISSL
-669 KTPPTDRKPSRT
+669 KIPPTDRKPSRT

-687 DELLKEIIY
+687 DELLKEIIH

-718 KTKLENLIPKLKIAI
+718 KTKLEDLIPKLKIAI
-733 LHSQINANKSEEIM
+733 LHSQINARESEEIM

-884 RLEKSVEIQ
+884 RLERSVEIQ
-893 LGVSAFLNPELIASD
+893 LSVSAFLNPELIASD

-918 SLCENVDEVGQIHE
+918 SLCENTDEVGQIHE

-961 GILKLSNFNQNI
+961 GIIKLSNFNQNI
-973 TLTYSDEK
+973 TITYSDEK

-1005 QISLKQR
+1005 QISLKRH

>member
-1 MIQSSLYRALNK
+1 MIQSSLYGALNK

-153 NSKAYRLSFFDTE
+153 NSKAYRLSFFDME

-197 DEPSYKDLKTKVEQ
+197 NEQSYKDLKTKVEQ

-257 LNELDCERFKSLK
+257 LNELDGERFKFLK
-270 VLENA
+270 VLENP

-281 EIHAHALEG
+281 EIHVHALES
-290 FIALHSNH
+290 FIALHSNR

-312 VLGTIKKSNM
+312 AISTL
-322 DNVLGTI
+322 
-329 EKSNMEC
+329 EKSHIEC

-433 DSVPV
+433 DSVPT

-451 AKVRTKL
+451 AKVKTKL
-458 LEIAG
+458 LEIAS

-547 QSVLVVPTTLL
+547 QSALVVPTTLL

-589 LLKAVELGLIDVLVG
+589 LLKAVELGLVDVLVG

-658 ALSQIKSISSL
+658 ALSQIKGISSL
-669 KTPPTDRKPSRT
+669 KIPPTDRKPSRT

-718 KTKLENLIPKLKIAI
+718 KTKLEDLIPKLKIAI
-733 LHSQINANKSEEIM
+733 LHSQINANESEEIM

-823 LALEKNSYLGSGE
+823 FALEKNSYLGSGE

-856 SGHIKNIGYALYTRM
+856 SGHIKNIGYVLYTRM

-893 LGVSAFLNPELIASD
+893 LSVSAFLNPELIASD

-918 SLCENVDEVGQIHE
+918 SLCENTDEVGQIHE

-961 GILKLSNFNQNI
+961 GIIKLSNFNQNI
-973 TLTYSDEK
+973 TITYGDEK

-1005 QISLKQR
+1005 QISLKRH

>member
-24 FKESELAKEVI
+24 FKESKLAKEVI

-153 NSKAYRLSFFDTE
+153 NSKAYRLSFFDAE

-243 ISPKALEEIQELAS
+243 ISPRALEEIQELAS
-257 LNELDCERFKSLK
+257 LNELDYERFKFLK

-290 FIALHSNH
+290 FIALHSHH

-312 VLGTIKKSNM
+312 AISALERSSI
-322 DNVLGTI
+322 
-329 EKSNMEC
+329 EC

-433 DSVPV
+433 DSVPA

-539 FCAFLNGF
+539 FCTFLNGF
-547 QSVLVVPTTLL
+547 QSALVVPTTLL

-567 ARFENFGVKVA
+567 VRFENFGVKVA
-578 RLDRYASEKNK
+578 RLDRYIKTSEKNK
-589 LLKAVELGLIDVLVG
+589 LLKAVELGQVDALIG

-610 AKFKNLGLV
+610 AKFKNLGLM

-658 ALSQIKSISSL
+658 ALSQIKGISSL

-718 KTKLENLIPKLKIAI
+718 KTKLEELIPKLKIAI
-733 LHSQINANKSEEIM
+733 LHSQINANESEEIM

-836 SIAYHDLEIRG
+836 SVAYHDLEIRG

-856 SGHIKNIGYALYTRM
+856 SGHIKNIGYVLYTRM

-918 SLCENVDEVGQIHE
+918 SLCENIDEVGQIHE

-961 GILKLSNFNQNI
+961 GIIKLSNFNQNI
-973 TLTYSDEK
+973 TITYSDEK

-1005 QISLKQR
+1005 QISLKRR

>member
-1 MIQSSLYRALNK
+1 MIQSSLYGALNK

-35 SYFKPNTKA
+35 SYFKPNIKA

-153 NSKAYRLSFFDTE
+153 NSKAYRLSFFDME

-197 DEPSYKDLKTKVEQ
+197 NEQSYKDLKTKVEQ

-257 LNELDCERFKSLK
+257 LNELDGERFKFLK
-270 VLENA
+270 VLENP

-281 EIHAHALEG
+281 EIHAHALES
-290 FIALHSNH
+290 FMALHSNR

-312 VLGTIKKSNM
+312 AISAL
-322 DNVLGTI
+322 
-329 EKSNMEC
+329 EKSHIEC

-371 NELNPG
+371 NELNAG

-408 AYLGEDKLLLP
+408 AYWGEDKLLLP

-433 DSVPV
+433 DSVPT

-451 AKVRTKL
+451 AKVKNKL

-547 QSVLVVPTTLL
+547 QSALVVPTTLL

-567 ARFENFGVKVA
+567 ARFENFGVKAA

-589 LLKAVELGLIDVLVG
+589 LLKAVELGLVDVLVG
-604 THAILG
+604 THAIFCT
-610 AKFKNLGLV
+610 KFKNLGLV

-658 ALSQIKSISSL
+658 ALSQIKGISSL
-669 KTPPTDRKPSRT
+669 KIPPTDRKPSRT

-687 DELLKEIIY
+687 DELLKEIIH

-718 KTKLENLIPKLKIAI
+718 KTKLEDLIPKLKIAI
-733 LHSQINANKSEEIM
+733 LHSQINAHESEETM

-893 LGVSAFLNPELIASD
+893 LSVSAFLNPELIASD

-918 SLCENVDEVGQIHE
+918 SLCENTDEVGQIHE

-961 GILKLSNFNQNI
+961 GIIKLSNFNQNI
-973 TLTYSDEK
+973 TITYSDEK

-1005 QISLKQR
+1005 QISLKRH

>member
-1 MIQSSLYRALNK
+1 MIQSSLYKALNK

-35 SYFKPNTKA
+35 SYFKPNIKA

-197 DEPSYKDLKTKVEQ
+197 NEQSYKDLRTKVEQ

-243 ISPKALEEIQELAS
+243 ISPRALEEIQELAS
-257 LNELDCERFKSLK
+257 LNELDGERFKFLK
-270 VLENA
+270 VLESP
-275 QGYEDL
+275 QDYEDL
-281 EIHAHALEG
+281 EIHAHALES
-290 FIALHSNH
+290 FIALHSNR

-312 VLGTIKKSNM
+312 AISAL
-322 DNVLGTI
+322 
-329 EKSNMEC
+329 EKSHIEC

-348 DGIFISLNSFERKK
+348 DRIFISLNSFEMKK

-371 NELNPG
+371 NELNAG

-408 AYLGEDKLLLP
+408 AYWGEDKLLLP

-433 DSVPV
+433 DSVPI

-451 AKVRTKL
+451 AKVKTKL
-458 LEIAG
+458 LEIAS

-487 EVFKSHAG
+487 EIFKSHAE

-547 QSVLVVPTTLL
+547 QSALVVPTTLL

-635 KELSKSVHFLSM
+635 KKLSKSVHFLSM

-658 ALSQIKSISSL
+658 ALSQIKGISSL
-669 KTPPTDRKPSRT
+669 KIPPTDRKPSRT

-687 DELLKEIIY
+687 DELLKEIIH

-704 IFYIHNHIASISKV
+704 IFYIHNHIASISKI
-718 KTKLENLIPKLKIAI
+718 KTKLEDLIPKLKIAI
-733 LHSQINANKSEEIM
+733 LHSQISAHESEEIM

-893 LGVSAFLNPELIASD
+893 LSVSAFLNPELIGSD
-908 SLRLDLYRRL
+908 NLRLDLYRRL
-918 SLCENVDEVGQIHE
+918 SLCENTDEVGQIHE

-961 GILKLSNFNQNI
+961 GIIKLSNFNQNI
-973 TLTYSDEK
+973 TITYSDEK

-1005 QISLKQR
+1005 QISLKRH

>member
-35 SYFKPNTKA
+35 SYFKPNIKA
-44 ILFPEFRAKK
+44 VLFPEFRAKK

-84 AIIIAPISALLHPLP
+84 VIIIAPISALLHPLP

-142 FRGDIVDIYAP
+142 FRGDIVDIYIP
-153 NSKAYRLSFFDTE
+153 NSKAYRLSFFDME
-166 CESIKEFDPTTQ
+166 CESIKELDPTTQ
-178 MSLKEDLL
+178 MSLKEELL

-226 WFLGEKANDLL
+226 WFLGEKAQDLL
-237 HAYKSV
+237 SVYKSV
-243 ISPKALEEIQELAS
+243 ISPRALEEIQELAS
-257 LNELDCERFKSLK
+257 LNELDYERFKFLK

-312 VLGTIKKSNM
+312 VLGA
-322 DNVLGTI
+322 I
-329 EKSNMEC
+329 EKNSMEC

-458 LEIAG
+458 LEIAS

-478 KMDTHLAEL
+478 KMDVHLAEL

-547 QSVLVVPTTLL
+547 QSALVVPTTLL

-589 LLKAVELGLIDVLVG
+589 LLKAVELGQVDVLVG

-658 ALSQIKSISSL
+658 ALSQIKGISSL

-918 SLCENVDEVGQIHE
+918 SLCENTDEVGQIHE

-1005 QISLKQR
+1005 QISLKRR

>member
-24 FKESELAKEVI
+24 FKESKLAKEVI
-35 SYFKPNTKA
+35 SYFKPNIKA
-44 ILFPEFRAKK
+44 VLFPEFRAKK

-84 AIIIAPISALLHPLP
+84 TIIIAPISALLHPLP

-142 FRGDIVDIYAP
+142 FRGDIVDIYIP

-166 CESIKEFDPTTQ
+166 CESIKELDPTTQ

-226 WFLGEKANDLL
+226 WFLGEKAQDLL
-237 HAYKSV
+237 SVYKSV
-243 ISPKALEEIQELAS
+243 ISPRALEEIQELAG
-257 LNELDCERFKSLK
+257 LNELDDERFKFLK

-281 EIHAHALEG
+281 EIHVHALEG

-312 VLGTIKKSNM
+312 VLGA
-322 DNVLGTI
+322 I
-329 EKSNMEC
+329 EKSSMEC

-362 KRQKSKLAL
+362 KHRKSKLAL

-433 DSVPV
+433 DSVPA

-458 LEIAG
+458 LEIAS

-478 KMDTHLAEL
+478 KMDVHLAEL

-512 LSSKRVM
+512 LSSHRVM

-539 FCAFLNGF
+539 FCTFLNGF

-567 ARFENFGVKVA
+567 VRFENFGVKVA

-589 LLKAVELGLIDVLVG
+589 LLKAVELGLVDVLVG

-658 ALSQIKSISSL
+658 ALSQIKGISSL

-687 DELLKEIIY
+687 DELLKEIIH

-718 KTKLENLIPKLKIAI
+718 KTKLEELIPKLKIAI

-961 GILKLSNFNQNI
+961 GIIKLSNFNQNI
-973 TLTYSDEK
+973 TITYSDEK

-1005 QISLKQR
+1005 QISLKRR

>member
-1 MIQSSLYRALNK
+1 MIQSNLYRALNK

-24 FKESELAKEVI
+24 FKESKLAKEVI
-35 SYFKPNTKA
+35 SYFKPNIKA
-44 ILFPEFRAKK
+44 VLFPEFRAKK

-84 AIIIAPISALLHPLP
+84 TIIIAPISALLHPLP

-166 CESIKEFDPTTQ
+166 CESIKELDPTTQ

-226 WFLGEKANDLL
+226 WFLGEKAQDLL
-237 HAYKSV
+237 SVYKSV
-243 ISPKALEEIQELAS
+243 ISPRALEEIQELAS
-257 LNELDCERFKSLK
+257 LNELDCERFKFLK

-290 FIALHSNH
+290 FIALHSHH

-312 VLGTIKKSNM
+312 AISTL
-322 DNVLGTI
+322 
-329 EKSNMEC
+329 EKSSMEC

-371 NELNPG
+371 NELNAG

-433 DSVPV
+433 DSVPA

-458 LEIAG
+458 LEIASR
-463 KIIEL
+463 IIEL

-473 LILGK
+473 LLLGK
-478 KMDTHLAEL
+478 KMDVHLAEL

-500 DQEKAIAEISKD
+500 DQEKAIAEISRD
-512 LSSKRVM
+512 LSSHRVM

-547 QSVLVVPTTLL
+547 QSALVVPTTLL

-589 LLKAVELGLIDVLVG
+589 LLKAVGLGLIDVLVG

-658 ALSQIKSISSL
+658 ALSQIKGISSL

-718 KTKLENLIPKLKIAI
+718 KTKLEELIPKLKIAI
-733 LHSQINANKSEEIM
+733 LHSQINANESEEIM

-836 SIAYHDLEIRG
+836 SVAYHDLEIRG

-961 GILKLSNFNQNI
+961 GIIKLSNFNQNI
-973 TLTYSDEK
+973 TLTYSDGK

-1005 QISLKQR
+1005 QISLKRR